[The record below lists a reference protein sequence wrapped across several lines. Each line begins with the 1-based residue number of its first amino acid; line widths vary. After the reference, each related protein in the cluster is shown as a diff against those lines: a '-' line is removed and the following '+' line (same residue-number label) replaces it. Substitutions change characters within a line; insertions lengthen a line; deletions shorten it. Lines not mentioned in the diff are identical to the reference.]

1 MQIEAPKND
10 LRLKE
15 QNLLKKEEQLQA
27 DKDKLNR
34 ELEHVE
40 K

>member
-1 MQIEAPKND
+1 MQIEARKND

-34 ELEHVE
+34 EL
-40 K
+40 